1 MNQPTPM
8 LRLAAATLATT
19 LATTVMADNGKPS
32 SASNRSNDSGARHLE
47 YQGPQTGGKLKPGHP
62 AVAIKG
68 RPVTSNG
75 KKNAPAFEADRAGRQ
90 NDAFNELEYLDII
103 RCAWEDPFGF
113 SSDDLDA
120 AKSGRQYGDVPW
132 VQSDEWTA
140 DDLDT
145 DRPGRQNGDIRW
157 VQVEDADE
165 EEAKWESDDLSSDH
179 ANARSLQ
186 LDPMDINDNGIVD
199 MQDFGLLV
207 AAFGTAEHDLNGDGL
222 VDGQDLG
229 LILARMTPLV
239 AVD

>member
-1 MNQPTPM
+1 MNQSTTM
-8 LRLAAATLATT
+8 LRLAAATLAAT

-62 AVAIKG
+62 AVTIKG

-90 NDAFNELEYLDII
+90 NDALNELEYLDII

-120 AKSGRQYGDVPW
+120 DRPGRQYGDISW
-132 VQSDEWTA
+132 AQTDEWTA
-140 DDLDT
+140 DDLDA
-145 DRPGRQNGDIRW
+145 DRPGRQNDDPRW
-157 VQVEDADE
+157 VQTEDADE

-179 ANARSLQ
+179 ADARSLQ
-186 LDPMDINDNGIVD
+186 HDPMDIDYNGIVD
-199 MQDFGLLV
+199 MQDFGLLI
-207 AAFGTAEHDLNGDGL
+207 AAFGTAEHDLNGDDL